1 MNSESSQ
8 LHSSALLAIVGS
20 ILLFIIS
27 SLSIEGSVSAGSIVA
42 SGGILM
48 LAVVVTQ
55 SSSVSKLMQVLR
67 LGSVVFGVAFWGMG
81 WMMMLMMEATVG
93 WWIFICGWTL
103 LSLGLISYGAADIQ
117 KRNLPSW
124 ATYMLLV
131 GILPVIVEFAV
142 PYHFAT
148 AVIPITQLL
157 IMFAYSFGWV
167 LMGRGLSVP
176 SPAQEKQRFK
186 TQQTVVQQSSA
197 SA

>member
-1 MNSESSQ
+1 MNSETSR

-27 SLSIEGSVSAGSIVA
+27 SLTIEGSVSAGSIAA
-42 SGGILM
+42 SGGILV
-48 LAVVVTQ
+48 LAFIISQ
-55 SSSVSKLMQVLR
+55 SLSTSKLMRIVG
-67 LGSVVFGVAFWGMG
+67 LGSVVFGIAFWGMG
-81 WMMMLMMEATVG
+81 WVMMLMMETTVG
-93 WWIFICGWTL
+93 WWVFICGWTL
-103 LSLGLISYGAADIQ
+103 LSLGLIAYGAADIQ
-117 KRNLPSW
+117 KRNLPRW
-124 ATYMLLV
+124 TTYLLLV
-131 GILPVIVEFAV
+131 GILPVIVEIAI

-176 SPAQEKQRFK
+176 SHAQEKQPYK
-186 TQQTVVQQSSA
+186 VQTTAVQQSSA